1 MFMSDYTQLK
11 VIKLSLF
18 RNRIFVLIT
27 LKPWPNGVENG
38 RKLKT
43 WVYLRLRLAL
53 RVLVLTCDDL
63 CSLWPR
69 SNLHASQT
77 TGVPNSRFEEPIKYL
92 K

>member
-1 MFMSDYTQLK
+1 MFVSDYTQLK

-43 WVYLRLRLAL
+43 WVYLRLRLARACVLL
-53 RVLVLTCDDL
+53 R
-63 CSLWPR
+63 
-69 SNLHASQT
+69 
-77 TGVPNSRFEEPIKYL
+77 
-92 K
+92 